1 MKKMGQGGAGSKQGV
16 SIVRQIRPKPI
27 PTSSLTLEQRKT
39 RVLPLQTVSP
49 AYVLKNEILQ
59 HETCSLLNHDSNHI
73 KNLI

>member
-1 MKKMGQGGAGSKQGV
+1 MGQGVQITQWRVQTAKQA
-16 SIVRQIRPKPI
+16 RPNPSS
-27 PTSSLTLEQRKT
+27 TSSLSLRKKNARALVQIGT
-39 RVLPLQTVSP
+39 P